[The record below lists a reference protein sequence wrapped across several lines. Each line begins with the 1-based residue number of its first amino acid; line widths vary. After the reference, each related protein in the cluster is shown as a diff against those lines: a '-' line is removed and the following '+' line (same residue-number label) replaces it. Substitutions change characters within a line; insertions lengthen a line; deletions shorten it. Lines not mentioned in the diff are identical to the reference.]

1 MDASKTV
8 CYKEPANFLKKIS
21 ASVKKITENW
31 SLVKCYELWIGKLV
45 SGPTL
50 TLIFPLR
57 TLKLISY
64 ETFVF

>member
-1 MDASKTV
+1 MDTSKTV

-21 ASVKKITENW
+21 ASRKKITENW
-31 SLVKCYELWIGKLV
+31 SLVKCYKLWIGKLV

-50 TLIFPLR
+50 NLIFPLR